1 MSDIFGLELKVDFG
15 LKVAPLRFDVED
27 RCSSFKVITGLM
39 TMIYKTQI
47 LEICR
52 FVVLQISPS
61 RTIGL
66 VIRPT
71 WIKTL
76 KWSFSK

>member
-47 LEICR
+47 LVICR
-52 FVVLQISPS
+52 LLYYNFSTVVPS
-61 RTIGL
+61 D
-66 VIRPT
+66 
-71 WIKTL
+71 
-76 KWSFSK
+76 